1 MTYAY
6 VSSLG
11 SPGDGELAAGLL
23 SGSTEAAGTYR
34 RAPSPDSSPARHR
47 RPANRKSAMP
57 LERAPRYLR
66 VAYAQAPRSGS
77 QTLGGVLYVKLCVET
92 IATAATGEQVGKG
105 HGSRICLFTVRKA

>member
-23 SGSTEAAGTYR
+23 SGSTEAAGTVEHR
-34 RAPSPDSSPARHR
+34 RLTHPRLAIDR

-77 QTLGGVLYVKLCVET
+77 QTLGGVLYV
-92 IATAATGEQVGKG
+92 
-105 HGSRICLFTVRKA
+105 